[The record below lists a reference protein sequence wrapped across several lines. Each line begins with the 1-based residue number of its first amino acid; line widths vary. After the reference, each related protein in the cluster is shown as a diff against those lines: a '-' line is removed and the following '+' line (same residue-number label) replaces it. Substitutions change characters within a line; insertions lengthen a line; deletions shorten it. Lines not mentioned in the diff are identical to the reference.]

1 MAGGDN
7 FYAYVHDSN
16 SYVDVLGLA
25 GQRWMSKTKSDGTP
39 YRKPGPKAKGTGDHN
54 AKIDEIIV
62 REKAKPGIEYIGG
75 GSKTE
80 VIIDTT
86 GGLKDTRRMDASF
99 KRADGSVY
107 HINVGRSLAD
117 GKTGIIREIEALKDV
132 LDVGE
137 DSDYR
142 SKVKTSC
149 N

>member
-1 MAGGDN
+1 
-7 FYAYVHDSN
+7 
-16 SYVDVLGLA
+16 
-25 GQRWMSKTKSDGTP
+25 
-39 YRKPGPKAKGTGDHN
+39 
-54 AKIDEIIV
+54 
-62 REKAKPGIEYIGG
+62 
-75 GSKTE
+75 
-80 VIIDTT
+80 
-86 GGLKDTRRMDASF
+86 MDASF

-117 GKTGIIREIEALKDV
+117 GKTGIIREREALKDV